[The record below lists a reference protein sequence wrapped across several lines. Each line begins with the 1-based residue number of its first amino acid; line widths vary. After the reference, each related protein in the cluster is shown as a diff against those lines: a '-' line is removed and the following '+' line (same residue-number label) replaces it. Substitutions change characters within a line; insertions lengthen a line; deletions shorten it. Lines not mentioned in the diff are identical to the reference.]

1 MKVKKKG
8 GVYPPLSSPSSPV
21 CYRDPNSVLKVLPVA
36 ILTLALALPP
46 QDQEVLA
53 YMITR
58 SIISTT
64 NPSTFNHQSKSK
76 CKKGK
81 APLFQCGCFDC
92 YTRFWHRW
100 DSSPNRDLIH
110 QVIEAFED
118 HLLQDEVSKKHC
130 KAARKKDKEILS
142 IYESN
147 VVSVNALH
155 REQSQD
161 SEISMVENEALAESE
176 NGGGPG
182 GREHEGEGNVGDEVT
197 GNLEM
202 EVVTVATGV
211 SHKGLARKVL
221 PDVVGLFNSRLWSLW
236 GPTGSHFRLAH

>member
-1 MKVKKKG
+1 MMVKKKG
-8 GVYPPLSSPSSPV
+8 RVYPSLFSPSSSAS
-21 CYRDPNSVLKVLPVA
+21 YRDPNSVFKLFPVA
-36 ILTLALALPP
+36 VLALASALPP

-64 NPSTFNHQSKSK
+64 NPSTLTHQPKNK

-81 APLFQCGCFDC
+81 VPVFQCGCFDC

-118 HLLQDEVSKKHC
+118 HLIQNEVSKKQC
-130 KAARKKDKEILS
+130 KAARKKDKVILS
-142 IYESN
+142 ICESN
-147 VVSVNALH
+147 LVSVDALQ

-161 SEISMVENEALAESE
+161 SEMLIVESEGLAEAE
-176 NGGGPG
+176 NKGGCEQ
-182 GREHEGEGNVGDEVT
+182 REENVGDDKMT
-197 GNLEM
+197 GDQEM
-202 EVVTVATGV
+202 EVAAVATGV

-236 GPTGSHFRLAH
+236 GPSI

>member
-8 GVYPPLSSPSSPV
+8 RVYPSLSSPPSSLDS
-21 CYRDPNSVLKVLPVA
+21 YRDPNTVFKLLPVA
-36 ILTLALALPP
+36 ILALASALPP

-64 NPSTFNHQSKSK
+64 NPSTLTHQPKNK
-76 CKKGK
+76 CKKSK
-81 APLFQCGCFDC
+81 NHLFQCGCFDC

-118 HLLQDEVSKKHC
+118 HLMQNEVSKKHC
-130 KAARKKDKEILS
+130 KASRKKDKVMLS
-142 IYESN
+142 ICESN
-147 VVSVNALH
+147 AVSVNALQE
-155 REQSQD
+155 EQSQD
-161 SEISMVENEALAESE
+161 SERLMVESEGLEAE
-176 NGGGPG
+176 NSGGC
-182 GREHEGEGNVGDEVT
+182 EQEGEENVGEEVT

-202 EVVTVATGV
+202 EVVAVSTAV

-236 GPTGSHFRLAH
+236 GPSV

>member
-8 GVYPPLSSPSSPV
+8 RMYPSLPSPSSQAS
-21 CYRDPNSVLKVLPVA
+21 YRDPNSVFKLFPVA
-36 ILTLALALPP
+36 ILALASALPT

-64 NPSTFNHQSKSK
+64 NPPQNK

-81 APLFQCGCFDC
+81 VPLFQCGCFDC

-118 HLLQDEVSKKHC
+118 HLMQNEVSKKHC
-130 KAARKKDKEILS
+130 KASSRKKDKVILS

-147 VVSVNALH
+147 V
-155 REQSQD
+155 SQD
-161 SEISMVENEALAESE
+161 SEILMVETEGLAEAEDRGSCE
-176 NGGGPG
+176 Q
-182 GREHEGEGNVGDEVT
+182 EGEENVGDTDEVT

-202 EVVTVATGV
+202 EVVAVATGV

-221 PDVVGLFNSRLWSLW
+221 PDVMGLFNSRLWSLW
-236 GPTGSHFRLAH
+236 GPSI